1 MSENT
6 PQQPG
11 DPQQPPQEPGYQ
23 PPPGRPAPPHRQQPP
38 AGPPTHGGPPPHG
51 GQPPYG
57 DEPYAQPPQP
67 YEGQMPDPGLYPGSE
82 YPPDRSAAPLTTGGQ
97 GSGFLGALFDY
108 SFSRYITPSVV
119 KVVYIVVTVLVALVW
134 LSGLA
139 ATFSQSVWGGIL
151 YLAFGWI
158 VALVYLALA
167 RITLEFFVAVISVAE
182 KVNAYAQRDGISR

>member
-11 DPQQPPQEPGYQ
+11 QPPY
-23 PPPGRPAPPHRQQPP
+23 
-38 AGPPTHGGPPPHG
+38 GGQPPHG

-57 DEPYAQPPQP
+57 DQPYPPPQQP
-67 YEGQMPDPGLYPGSE
+67 YEGRMPDPGLYPGSE
-82 YPPDRSAAPLTTGGQ
+82 YPPDRAAGQFSPPTHSGG
-97 GSGFLGALFDY
+97 GGFLSALFDY

-119 KVVYIVVTVLVALVW
+119 KVVYIIVTVLLALVW
-134 LSGLA
+134 LGGIVA
-139 ATFSQSVWGGIL
+139 AFQASVWAGIL

-167 RITLEFFVAVISVAE
+167 RITLEFFVAVISVSE
-182 KVNAYAQRDGISR
+182 KVNAYARRDGVS